1 MLAVITKALAFVI
14 IILIGYRLKKSGF
27 FAQDDYRLISK
38 IVMNITLP
46 GAIIS
51 SFAHFKMD
59 YSLFVLAALGIV
71 TNALMVGVA
80 LLLTRRET
88 PAAKIFYVFGM
99 SGYNI
104 GNFTLPFV
112 QSFLGPFGVIALCMF
127 DLGNSIMC
135 TGLTYALTASVVGTA
150 DGRREPVSVRGII
163 DKLAHSAPFL
173 VYIVLV
179 TLILLKISL
188 PAQLYD
194 FAAILGSANTF
205 LSMLMIGMM
214 FELNL
219 NKRNIA
225 YIREIVCSRYVA
237 GFTAAFILLYFR
249 PFAHEANVVAAA
261 ALMAPST
268 AIGPIFIEK
277 MGGNAALAGVVN
289 SLTIMCSV
297 VIFVLFFTMLHI

>member
-1 MLAVITKALAFVI
+1 MINVIANALSFVLI
-14 IILIGYRLKKSGF
+14 IFIGYRLKQSGF
-27 FAQDDYRLISK
+27 FAKDDYKLISK

-59 YSLFVLAALGIV
+59 YSLFVLVAIGILSNAFMVAAAL
-71 TNALMVGVA
+71 LM
-80 LLLTRRET
+80 TRRET
-88 PAAKIFYVFGM
+88 AAAKNFYIFSM

-135 TGLTYALTASVVGTA
+135 TGLTYALTASVVGTSS
-150 DGRREPVSVRGII
+150 GYKEPVNVRNIVS
-163 DKLAHSAPFL
+163 KLLHSAPFL
-173 VYIVLV
+173 VYITMV
-179 TLILLKISL
+179 TIMAVKL
-188 PAQLYD
+188 PLPKQLYD

-205 LSMLMIGMM
+205 LSMLMIGIM

-219 NKRNIA
+219 NKRNINF
-225 YIREIVCSRYVA
+225 IREIFFSRYA
-237 GFTAAFILLYFR
+237 LGFAAAFCILYFE
-249 PFAHEANVVAAA
+249 PFARELNVVVAAA
-261 ALMAPST
+261 MLAPST

-277 MGGNAALAGVVN
+277 MGGNVALAGVVN
-289 SLTIMCSV
+289 SLTLLCSI
-297 VIFVLFFTMLHI
+297 VIFVMLFTFLHI